1 MVDPRVADMAEECPD
16 PQEADMAAAVAAVV
30 RVDEVAVRDRS
41 SQVRFFYDFRN
52 FWFLNAPVLP
62 H

>member
-41 SQVRFFYDFRN
+41 SQVRFFTTLGTFG
-52 FWFLNAPVLP
+52 F
-62 H
+62 